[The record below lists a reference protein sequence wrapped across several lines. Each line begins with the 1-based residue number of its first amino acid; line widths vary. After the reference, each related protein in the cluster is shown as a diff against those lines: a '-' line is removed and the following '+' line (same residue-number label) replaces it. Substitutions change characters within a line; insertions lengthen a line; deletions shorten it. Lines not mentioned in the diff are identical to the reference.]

1 MRFWRAAAF
10 GAAVTVAA
18 CGCAPRSVPGILEG
32 DVALRAAARPV
43 PILMYHVI
51 ARRRPGAPYPG
62 LYVTPARF
70 RAQIRNLA
78 RLGYRAVT
86 LHAVYDAWHGLGVLP
101 RRPVVLSFDD
111 GYRSQFTVAAA
122 ALRRLRWPGVLNLV
136 VAHMRRGASGLS
148 AGMVRH
154 MMGWG
159 WEVDSHTL
167 THPDLT
173 TLGPAA
179 LQREVA
185 GSRAALR
192 RRFHVPAAFFC
203 YPSGRFDASVL
214 AAVRRAGY
222 LGATTTLPGLARP
235 RDGMFT
241 LHRVRVAAGE
251 SAVELD
257 RAVAASRRG

>member
-1 MRFWRAAAF
+1 MRFSRAAAF
-10 GAAVTVAA
+10 VAAVAVAA
-18 CGCAPRSVPGILEG
+18 CGCSPRSVPGVLEG
-32 DVALRAAARPV
+32 DVALRVAPPPV

-51 ARRRPGAPYPG
+51 ARPRPAAPFPG
-62 LYVTPARF
+62 LYVTPALF
-70 RAQIRNLA
+70 RAQVRTLA

-86 LHAVYDAWHGLGVLP
+86 LQAVYDAWHGLGVLP
-101 RRPVVLSFDD
+101 RRPIVLSFDD

-136 VAHMRRGASGLS
+136 VAHLRRGASGLS
-148 AGMVRH
+148 TAMVRR
-154 MMGWG
+154 MIAWG
-159 WEVDSHTL
+159 WEIDSHTL

-179 LQREVA
+179 LRHEVE
-185 GSRAALR
+185 GSRIALR
-192 RRFHVPAAFFC
+192 HRFHVAAAFFC
-203 YPSGRFDASVL
+203 YPSGRFDAAVV

-222 LGATTTLPGLARP
+222 LGATTTQPGFASP

-241 LHRVRVAAGE
+241 LHRIRVGAGE
-251 SAVELD
+251 SPAELD